1 MKVFCN
7 TRSSLCRIFASL
19 HLSETQISG
28 RRTSTWH
35 LINLWFRFV
44 QCNFQKYAYLLSHCT
59 EKSMSDNDNIPGNWP
74 YRIVNITARFSI
86 ELLDV
91 SILQNRRICSKIQF
105 LICYWFLDFRL
116 LQFGFR
122 YPLPFNN
129 KYKCNT

>member
-1 MKVFCN
+1 MQNICKLAPLRNSDIRSQNQHLASDKLMVSFCLMQFPKIRN
-7 TRSSLCRIFASL
+7 
-19 HLSETQISG
+19 
-28 RRTSTWH
+28 
-35 LINLWFRFV
+35 
-44 QCNFQKYAYLLSHCT
+44 LLSHCT
-59 EKSMSDNDNIPGNWP
+59 EKSMLDNDNIPGNWP